1 MNNLNTFYKI
11 GIIGLI
17 LTITL
22 HVCFANV
29 IENGIVHTTFALLY
43 PSWMAFVVLGFLTKK
58 KVEE

>member
-1 MNNLNTFYKI
+1 MANLNTFYKI
-11 GIIGLI
+11 GTIGLI

-29 IENGIVHTTFALLY
+29 IENSIVHTSFALLY
-43 PSWMAFVVLGFLTKK
+43 PSWMAFMALGFLTKK

>member
-1 MNNLNTFYKI
+1 MANLNTFYKI
-11 GIIGLI
+11 GTIGLT

-29 IENGIVHTTFALLY
+29 IENGIVHTSFALLY
-43 PSWMAFVVLGFLTKK
+43 PSWMAFMALGFLTKK